1 MKKHLRFILLLLI
14 SFLVCRTINAQAPV
28 NDDCT
33 GATNFALTPFGAA
46 CSSAIVANTEGAT
59 KSSPNPSCTSS
70 LNDDDIWYTF
80 QATTES
86 IVVHALNATY
96 NSTGQAAQIGFSLY
110 GGACQ
115 VTNSNLTCSNLLT
128 AGAGYL
134 IINGL
139 VPGDVYYL
147 RFWSASSTL
156 YATFEFCVQEVMQ
169 PANDDCVNAIQIIS
183 QPNVTICSATYN
195 STTVGATRSS
205 FDPGCTNFNDDDI
218 WYSFTANTN
227 GVRLNFSNAKQATSV
242 SGNANLG
249 YAIYESACPSG
260 AVSSSCNP
268 NIGAGSGSE
277 LIGGLTPGN
286 TYYMRL
292 FSYGTN
298 NYMNFDFCLV
308 DEVIVENDDCIN
320 AIDIPVTNG
329 FCTSPVAGDLSNA
342 TTSAG
347 FGSPACTA
355 LSSSEDV
362 WFKTTVPSSGTL
374 IIQTSAADDPRIN
387 DLVMEAYSGSCAAL
401 SLITCDDNSNPDA
414 APSDHH
420 SRITLS
426 ARAPA
431 EIIYLRVLGKGTIND
446 GPFIICAWDPSSL
459 PPVSDG
465 GNCINGNIVAINS
478 LNKNQFRWVPLFDN
492 TGNIIAEI
500 YGDGNDLGN
509 ITPGVFVNTS
519 GTVRNNNG
527 KFYLDRNITLSPENN
542 ASANVR
548 LYIKNSELN
557 ELQAAD
563 PSVISVNSLN
573 VTKTDASCQPA
584 FSGIASVIVP
594 DAYMDYGA
602 DHYVQFSTPSFSSFY
617 MHSANVTLPLKFISF
632 SADKNNSG
640 ITLTWRVIKDNSIKD
655 FEIEH
660 SGDGINFFSIDFLK
674 ANGFV
679 SHDNDSWTFSYFHK
693 NAFGS
698 KIFYRI
704 KMNDKNDKSIYS
716 KIISVSPQSEVK
728 ILSVYP
734 NPLSGKIFLRLN
746 NNAANIYA
754 KVFDVTGKLVMDF
767 GKRPW
772 QDVMELNLGELRKG
786 VYILQVTDRTSK
798 KTFYEKIILE

>member
-1 MKKHLRFILLLLI
+1 MKKHLRFILLSLI
-14 SFLVCRTINAQAPV
+14 SFLACGTINAQAPV
-28 NDDCT
+28 NDDCS
-33 GATNFALTPFGAA
+33 GATNFALTPFGTA

-86 IVVHALNATY
+86 IVLHALNASY
-96 NSTGQAAQIGFSLY
+96 NSTGQGAQIGFSLY
-110 GGACQ
+110 EGACP
-115 VTNSNLTCSNLLT
+115 VTNSNLACSNLLS

-156 YATFEFCVQEVMQ
+156 YATFEFCVQEVAQ
-169 PANDDCVNAIQIIS
+169 PANDECINAAQIIS
-183 QPNVTICSATYN
+183 QPRGTICNANYQ

-205 FDPGCTNFNDDDI
+205 FDPACTNFNDDDI

-227 GVRLNFSNAKQATSV
+227 GVLLNFSNAKQATSG

-249 YAIYESACPSG
+249 YAIYEAACPSG
-260 AVSSSCNP
+260 ATAVSCNP

-298 NYMNFDFCLV
+298 NFMTFDFCLV

-320 AIDIPVTNG
+320 AIDILVTNG

-362 WFKTTVPSSGTL
+362 WFKATIPASGSL
-374 IIQTSAADDPRIN
+374 IIQTSADDPRIN

-401 SLITCDDNSNPDA
+401 TLITCDDNSNPDPV
-414 APSDHH
+414 PSDHH
-420 SRITLS
+420 ARITLS
-426 ARAPA
+426 ARTPG
-431 EIIYLRVLGKGTIND
+431 EIVYLRVLGKGGIND
-446 GPFIICAWDPSSL
+446 GPFVICAWDPSSL

-478 LNKNQFRWVPLFDN
+478 LNKNQYRWVPLFDN

-500 YGDGNDLGN
+500 YSDGNDLGN
-509 ITPGVFVNTS
+509 ITPGVFVNTT

-542 ASANVR
+542 ASASVR
-548 LYIKNSELN
+548 LYIKNTELIA
-557 ELQAAD
+557 LQSAD
-563 PSVISVNSLN
+563 PSVTSINDLN
-573 VTKTDASCQPA
+573 ITKTDASCQPV
-584 FSGIASVIVP
+584 FSGTPSQTAP

-602 DHYVQFSTPSFSSFY
+602 DHYVQFSTPSFSSFF
-617 MHSANVTLPLKFISF
+617 MHSANVVLPLRFISF
-632 SADKNNSG
+632 NADKKNSG
-640 ITLTWRVIKDNSIKD
+640 ITLTWRVVKDNLIKD

-660 SGDGINFFSIDFLK
+660 SGDGVNFFRIDFLK

-679 SHDNDSWTFSYFHK
+679 SQDDDSWIFNYIDK

-704 KMNDKNDKSIYS
+704 KMNDENGKSIYS
-716 KIISVSPQSEVK
+716 KIISISLQDEVK
-728 ILSVYP
+728 VLSLYP
-734 NPLSGKIFLRLN
+734 NPSAGKIFLRLN
-746 NNAANIYA
+746 NNAANINA
-754 KVFDVTGKLVMDF
+754 KLFDVTGKLVMDF

-772 QDVMELNLGELRKG
+772 QNVIELNIAQLKSG
-786 VYILQVTDRTSK
+786 VYILQVTDGTSK
-798 KTFYEKIILE
+798 KSFYEKITLE